1 MLEVVLVHP
10 EIPQNTGSIG
20 RTCVATGT
28 KLHLVRPLGF
38 SLDQSKLK
46 RAGLDYWP
54 HLKLQVHDD
63 WAAFREL
70 HRRRQLFCFS
80 THAPNSLQ
88 NIDFP
93 KDAMLVFGSETKGL
107 DEDIVSQGMPVR
119 IPMMSAYRSL
129 NLGNAV
135 AVAVYE
141 WMRQHGYPDL
151 T

>member
-1 MLEVVLVHP
+1 MEVVLVYP
-10 EIPQNTGSIG
+10 DIPQNTGNIG

-28 KLHLVRPLGF
+28 ALHLVRPLGF
-38 SLDQSKLK
+38 SLEQSRVK

-63 WAAFREL
+63 WAAFRES

-80 THAPNSLQ
+80 THARKLLHQ
-88 NIDFP
+88 VDFP
-93 KDAMLVFGSETKGL
+93 RDAMLVFGSETKGL
-107 DEDIVSQGMPVR
+107 SREILTQGEPVR
-119 IPMMSAYRSL
+119 IPMLLEYRSL

-135 AVAVYE
+135 AVAIYE
-141 WMRQHGYPDL
+141 WMRQHNYPGL